1 MTLGKWIK
9 NYRIK
14 HSLSMQDMAD
24 MCGFSK
30 AYIGQLEKGVNP
42 STGKPISPTI
52 QAFDKIAQAVGLDL
66 DTFLKELDGNQL
78 VTLMPDGS
86 QEKSPSHHAKG
97 VRIPVLGRVAA
108 GIPIE
113 AITDVDDW
121 EEIPESMA
129 KTGEYFA
136 LRIKGESMSPKLQP
150 GDIVIVKKQND
161 VDTGNTAIVLV
172 NGNDA
177 TVKQIKKT
185 ETGIMLVGL
194 NVEVYQPH
202 FYSNKEIE
210 ELPVKII
217 GKVVESRHT
226 W

>member
-1 MTLGKWIK
+1 MNIGKNIKTRRTDLGLTLEEVAKIV
-9 NYRIK
+9 
-14 HSLSMQDMAD
+14 
-24 MCGFSK
+24 
-30 AYIGQLEKGVNP
+30 GV
-42 STGKPISPTI
+42 SRQTI
-52 QAFDKIAQAVGLDL
+52 QRYESGVIASIPSDRIEKLAQALNTTPAFVM
-66 DTFLKELDGNQL
+66 FGNR
-78 VTLMPDGS
+78 VA
-86 QEKSPSHHAKG
+86 PSAQKG
-97 VRIPVLGRVAA
+97 TRIPVLGRVAA

-113 AITDVDDW
+113 AIEDVEDW

-129 KTGEYFA
+129 KNGEYFA

-150 GDIVIVKKQND
+150 GDVVIVKKQND
-161 VDTGNTAIVLV
+161 VDTGDTAIVLV

>member
-1 MTLGKWIK
+1 MSDIENARLVISKRIQRILDKHDMTQSDLAKILDVSESTVGKWILMK
-9 NYRIK
+9 SIPRMGVIQK
-14 HSLSMQDMAD
+14 LSDY
-24 MCGFSK
+24 FNVPKS
-30 AYIGQLEKGVNP
+30 YFLEE
-42 STGKPISPTI
+42 SPTR
-52 QAFDKIAQAVGLDL
+52 
-66 DTFLKELDGNQL
+66 
-78 VTLMPDGS
+78 
-86 QEKSPSHHAKG
+86 HAKG

-113 AITDVDDW
+113 AIEDIDEW
-121 EEIPESMA
+121 EEIPEAMA

-161 VDTGNTAIVLV
+161 VDTGDTAIVLV

-185 ETGIMLVGL
+185 EAGIMLVGL
-194 NVEVYQPH
+194 NLEVYQPH

-217 GKVVESRHT
+217 GKVIESRHT

>member
-1 MTLGKWIK
+1 MNIGKNIKTRRTDLGLTLEEVAKIV
-9 NYRIK
+9 
-14 HSLSMQDMAD
+14 
-24 MCGFSK
+24 
-30 AYIGQLEKGVNP
+30 GV
-42 STGKPISPTI
+42 SRQTI
-52 QAFDKIAQAVGLDL
+52 QRYESGVIASIPSDRIEKLAQALNTTPAFVM
-66 DTFLKELDGNQL
+66 FGNR
-78 VTLMPDGS
+78 VAPPH
-86 QEKSPSHHAKG
+86 KKG
-97 VRIPVLGRVAA
+97 TRIPVLGRVAA

-113 AITDVDDW
+113 AIEDVEDW
-121 EEIPESMA
+121 EEIPASMA
-129 KTGEYFA
+129 KSGEYFA

-161 VDTGNTAIVLV
+161 VDTGDTAIVLV

>member
-1 MTLGKWIK
+1 MTLGEWIK
-9 NYRIK
+9 NYRDT

-52 QAFDKIAQAVGLDL
+52 QAFDKIARAVGLDL
-66 DTFLKELDGNQL
+66 DAFLKELDGTQL
-78 VTLMPDGS
+78 VTLLPDKKKEPTS
-86 QEKSPSHHAKG
+86 YHAKG

-113 AITDVDDW
+113 AIEDIDEW
-121 EEIPESMA
+121 EEIPEAMA

-136 LRIKGESMSPKLQP
+136 LRITGNSMEPRMLD
-150 GDIVIVKKQND
+150 GDVVIVKRQSD
-161 VDTGNTAIVLV
+161 VDNGDVAVVLV

-177 TVKQIKKT
+177 TVKQITKS
-185 ETGIMLVGL
+185 ETGLTLIGWNLT
-194 NVEVYQPH
+194 VYTPRT
-202 FYSNKEIE
+202 YNKKECRD
-210 ELPVKII
+210 LPVSIL
-217 GKVVESRHT
+217 GKVVEIRGKL
-226 W
+226 

>member
-1 MTLGKWIK
+1 MTLGEWIK
-9 NYRIK
+9 NYRDT

-52 QAFDKIAQAVGLDL
+52 QAFDKIARAVGLDL
-66 DTFLKELDGNQL
+66 DAFLKELDGTQL
-78 VTLMPDGS
+78 ATLLPDKKKEPTS
-86 QEKSPSHHAKG
+86 YHAKG

-113 AITDVDDW
+113 AIEDIDEW
-121 EEIPESMA
+121 EEIPEAMA

-161 VDTGNTAIVLV
+161 VDTGDTAIVLV

>member
-1 MTLGKWIK
+1 MEEYRKIFIK
-9 NYRIK
+9 NLNEYLDSFQMNQADLANR
-14 HSLSMQDMAD
+14 LS
-24 MCGFSK
+24 
-30 AYIGQLEKGVNP
+30 VNKSVVSSWLSGSRYP
-42 STGKPISPTI
+42 RMNTME
-52 QAFDKIAQAVGLDL
+52 KIANI
-66 DTFLKELDGNQL
+66 FNI
-78 VTLMPDGS
+78 
-86 QEKSPSHHAKG
+86 EKSDLIEDKSEKETTSHHTKG

-113 AITDVDDW
+113 AIEDIDEW
-121 EEIPESMA
+121 EEIPEAMA
-129 KTGEYFA
+129 KNGEYFA

-150 GDIVIVKKQND
+150 GDIVIVKKQHD
-161 VDTGNTAIVLV
+161 VDTGDTAIVLV

-185 ETGIMLVGL
+185 EAGIMLVGL
-194 NVEVYQPH
+194 NLEVYQPH

-217 GKVVESRHT
+217 GKVIESRHT